1 MNTIAY
7 ILYFLITYFIT
18 VHTGLSFYRNGR
30 IYILNL
36 LEGNE
41 ALTSYINRL
50 LLVGYYL
57 LNLGYVALTVN
68 EWDEIRQSH
77 RNAVDTGFQSRHH
90 YAGARLHPLC
100 EYGPDTF
107 YQPQTTS
114 DKPKTLIYGLFNGL
128 SSPRLLHLS
137 PLMLLLT
144 WYVAGT
150 LFKSGKTFMLEIF
163 HNKEDIA
170 NATNKLFKTGFYLLN
185 LGFGLV
191 ILEISRNL
199 GRCKGE

>member
-68 EWDEIRQSH
+68 EWNEISNLTEMLSTLSFR
-77 RNAVDTGFQSRHH
+77 V
-90 YAGARLHPLC
+90 GA
-100 EYGPDTF
+100 
-107 YQPQTTS
+107 
-114 DKPKTLIYGLFNGL
+114 I
-128 SSPRLLHLS
+128 
-137 PLMLLLT
+137 MLVLACIHF
-144 WYVAGT
+144 VNMA
-150 LFKSGKTFMLEIF
+150 
-163 HNKEDIA
+163 
-170 NATNKLFKTGFYLLN
+170 
-185 LGFGLV
+185 V
-191 ILEISRNL
+191 ILFI
-199 GRCKGE
+199 GRKQHQTNQKP